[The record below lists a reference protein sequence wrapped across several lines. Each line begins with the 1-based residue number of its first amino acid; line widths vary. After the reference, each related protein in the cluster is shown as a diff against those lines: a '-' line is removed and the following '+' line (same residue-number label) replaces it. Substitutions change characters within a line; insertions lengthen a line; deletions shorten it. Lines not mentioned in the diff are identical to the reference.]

1 MKLIYPAIFYRE
13 EDGMWVEFPDLIG
26 CQSSGDDLHETYEN
40 AKEALEAYCITML
53 GEKHELPK
61 ATDITAIRPPENSF
75 TSLVETDLTTQMS
88 KMKSV
93 KKTLTIPTTT
103 SLRKEDSM
111 FKITRNGG
119 TTETIATTI
128 HGRTTL

>member
-93 KKTLTIPTTT
+93 KKTLTIPMWMNEMAE
-103 SLRKEDSM
+103 SKGINFSQ
-111 FKITRNGG
+111 
-119 TTETIATTI
+119 
-128 HGRTTL
+128 TLQNALKSQLGL